1 MASTTRRVFKKV
13 IRALGGVLLTY
24 FVIVLVD
31 LQLRTKNPITT
42 TLAER
47 SVVGPRERQV
57 EDDSL
62 SSKYDFPKDSVKRGD
77 GAQSEISPEKSKVK
91 TNGRSVFRTSLE
103 PQDIF
108 IAVKTTGRF
117 HRTRLDLLLDTWIS
131 ITKDHTFIFTDTPD
145 ADTVSKGFNL
155 VLTDCPPEHSH
166 QALSCKMAAE
176 YDHFMA
182 SDKRWLCHVDD
193 DNYLNPGALLSLL
206 SAYPLDSEI
215 YVGKPSLD
223 RPMRARELLEGNK
236 TREVTFWF
244 ATGGAGF
251 CLSRRLAEGMAPW
264 ASSPRFEETSAAI
277 RLPDDCTV
285 GFIVEHKL
293 GVRMVHS
300 PLFHSHL
307 ENLLMLTTRHIPQ
320 QVTLSYGLF
329 ENKMNSI
336 EMKGAFSKEQDP
348 SRFKTVHCRL
358 YPFTSWCP

>member
-62 SSKYDFPKDSVKRGD
+62 SSKYDFPKDSVKHGD

-131 ITKDHTFIFTDTPD
+131 ITKDHVSSFECNHWEHYRFYS
-145 ADTVSKGFNL
+145 TVNSVVMMIVINSLCGTQGL
-155 VLTDCPPEHSH
+155 
-166 QALSCKMAAE
+166 
-176 YDHFMA
+176 FM
-182 SDKRWLCHVDD
+182 
-193 DNYLNPGALLSLL
+193 
-206 SAYPLDSEI
+206 
-215 YVGKPSLD
+215 
-223 RPMRARELLEGNK
+223 
-236 TREVTFWF
+236 
-244 ATGGAGF
+244 
-251 CLSRRLAEGMAPW
+251 
-264 ASSPRFEETSAAI
+264 
-277 RLPDDCTV
+277 
-285 GFIVEHKL
+285 HK
-293 GVRMVHS
+293 
-300 PLFHSHL
+300 PLFPPVYS
-307 ENLLMLTTRHIPQ
+307 TP
-320 QVTLSYGLF
+320 V
-329 ENKMNSI
+329 
-336 EMKGAFSKEQDP
+336 
-348 SRFKTVHCRL
+348 V
-358 YPFTSWCP
+358 